1 MKIYFSQVPDSDI
14 DTYGDEGLLGPNK
27 AGEFFYNSV
36 EFGTNPGGTE
46 EVCIADGCNRYMPIS
61 VDNIPELISALKV
74 MYSAKTQMDHL
85 QQVTA
90 IAESDTEG
98 YVNEGQV
105 YFDGESV
112 QDIVNSARY

>member
-1 MKIYFSQVPDSDI
+1 MKIYFSQVPNSDI

-46 EVCIADGCNRYMPIS
+46 EVSIADGCNRYMPIS
-61 VDNIPELISALKV
+61 IENLPELISALTV
-74 MYSAKTQMDHL
+74 IYNTKTQMDLL

-90 IAESDTEG
+90 IAESDAEG
-98 YVNEGQV
+98 YVNEDRV
-105 YFDGESV
+105 YFDKESV
-112 QDIVNSARY
+112 QDIVNSIRY